1 MQNTMRDEDKAKQQ
15 LIDELAGLRRHVGRL
30 TSIYEDLDA
39 SAYSVA
45 HDLKRSLSLI
55 LGFSEL
61 LLKEYDTVP
70 REELRRCLQMIV
82 ESGHKMNSI
91 VDELM
96 LLTHVRDEESP
107 GVGPLEMG
115 DIIAEAVGRL
125 SYILQRKQAKF
136 SAPDRWPE
144 ALGYA
149 PWVEE
154 VWFAFMVEALQFDV
168 EPLRIEAGGKQEQ
181 DGTGRFWIRIASA
194 DFTPEQETRLS
205 QAYHSFQSGL
215 VQPILEKLGGKFGV
229 VRETGQ
235 ACEFYF
241 TLPGKE
247 KLKTS
252 QV

>member
-1 MQNTMRDEDKAKQQ
+1 MQNTARDEDKTKQQ
-15 LIDELAGLRRHVGRL
+15 LIDELAGLRQHVGRL
-30 TSIYEDLDA
+30 TSISEDLDA
-39 SAYSVA
+39 SAYTIA

-61 LLKEYDTVP
+61 LRKEYDTIP
-70 REELRRCLQMIV
+70 REELRHCLQMIV
-82 ESGHKMNSI
+82 EAGLKMNGI

-96 LLTHVRDEESP
+96 LLIHVRDEESP
-107 GVGPLEMG
+107 SIGPLKMG
-115 DIIAEAVGRL
+115 AIVAEAVGRL
-125 SYILQRKQAKF
+125 SYIIQRKQASF
-136 SAPDRWPE
+136 NAAGRWPE

-168 EPLRIEAGGKQEQ
+168 KPLHIEAGGREEP
-181 DGTGRFWIRIASA
+181 DGTARFWLRVAGA
-194 DFTPEQETRLS
+194 DFTTEQKMRLT

-215 VQPILEKLGGKFGV
+215 VQPIMEKLSGRFGV
-229 VRETGQ
+229 AGEAGQ

-247 KLKTS
+247 STIKG
-252 QV
+252 

>member
-1 MQNTMRDEDKAKQQ
+1 MQDSTRDEDKSKQQ
-15 LIDELAGLRRHVGRL
+15 LIDELAGLRRHVGKL
-30 TSIYEDLDA
+30 TSVYEDLDA
-39 SAYSVA
+39 SAYTVA
-45 HDLKRSLSLI
+45 HDLKRSLSVI

-61 LLKEYDTVP
+61 LRKEYNTIP
-70 REELRRCLQMIV
+70 REELRHCLQMIV
-82 ESGHKMNSI
+82 EAGLKMNGI
-91 VDELM
+91 IDELM

-107 GVGPLEMG
+107 GVGPLAMG
-115 DIIAEAVGRL
+115 AIVAEAAGRL
-125 SYILQRKQAKF
+125 SYIIQRKEASF
-136 SAPDRWPE
+136 SAAEHWPE

-168 EPLRIEAGGKQEQ
+168 EPLHIEAGGREEQ
-181 DGTGRFWIRIASA
+181 DGTGRFWVRVAGAGLTS
-194 DFTPEQETRLS
+194 EQKARLS

-215 VQPILEKLGGKFGV
+215 VQPIMEKLGGRFGV
-229 VRETGQ
+229 AGEAGQ

-247 KLKTS
+247 NLKTS

>member
-1 MQNTMRDEDKAKQQ
+1 MQNTTRDEDKTKQQ

-30 TSIYEDLDA
+30 TSISEDLDA
-39 SAYSVA
+39 SAYTVA

-96 LLTHVRDEESP
+96 LLIHVRDEESP
-107 GVGPLEMG
+107 SVGPLEMG
-115 DIIAEAVGRL
+115 DIVAEAVGRL
-125 SYILQRKQAKF
+125 SYIIQRKQARCN
-136 SAPDRWPE
+136 APDQWPE

-154 VWFAFMVEALQFDV
+154 VWFAFMIEALQFDV
-168 EPLRIEAGGKQEQ
+168 EPLHLEAGGSEEQ
-181 DGTGRFWIRIASA
+181 DGMSRFWIRIAGA
-194 DFTPEQETRLS
+194 GFTSEQKARLS

-215 VQPILEKLGGKFGV
+215 VQPIIEKLGGRFGV
-229 VRETGQ
+229 AGEAGQ

-241 TLPGKE
+241 TLPGKAMGQH
-247 KLKTS
+247 LA
-252 QV
+252 

>member
-1 MQNTMRDEDKAKQQ
+1 MQNTTRDEDKTKQQ

-30 TSIYEDLDA
+30 TSISEDLDA
-39 SAYSVA
+39 SAYTVA

-96 LLTHVRDEESP
+96 LLIHVRDEESP
-107 GVGPLEMG
+107 SVGPLEMG
-115 DIIAEAVGRL
+115 DIVAEAVGRL
-125 SYILQRKQAKF
+125 SYIIQRKQARF
-136 SAPDRWPE
+136 NAPDQWPE

-154 VWFAFMVEALQFDV
+154 VWFAFMIEALQFDV
-168 EPLRIEAGGKQEQ
+168 EPLHLEAGGSEEQ
-181 DGTGRFWIRIASA
+181 DGMSRFWIRIAGA
-194 DFTPEQETRLS
+194 GFTSEQKARLY
-205 QAYHSFQSGL
+205 QA
-215 VQPILEKLGGKFGV
+215 
-229 VRETGQ
+229 
-235 ACEFYF
+235 
-241 TLPGKE
+241 
-247 KLKTS
+247 
-252 QV
+252 